1 MPIKGQSI
9 EAEIVCYNL
18 PYGAIGFL
26 SHLLTYYT
34 ITLLYLKRSPW
45 LPWLRLTHST
55 LDKLLASL
63 TFLATVILSLFT
75 IVRCSQR
82 WAFVLIAIWK
92 LLLALT
98 LSFCAWDAARVS
110 TREKKYLADFHVRG
124 GKKAQYDYDRVETGE
139 QNDTQ
144 TAYPM
149 QPRPMF
155 APPAET
161 AKQAVLAFRTNVS
174 WWWLFLYC
182 LGMTI
187 GFVGLVSLVLMTWEN
202 KDVRIVTYVFGSV
215 AGAGILF
222 TIVVVAGC
230 CYCDDDDDDK
240 SGCAKFWS
248 VGAWTFGGG
257 LTVCIGCVMVF
268 GAFYSDWILGAIA
281 HNLVGV
287 PDSGDGIS
295 SILYWVRLLA
305 LSAFSAQLAD
315 ILLLSDLVW
324 SKTIANVC
332 HMMLRRKWG
341 NDFHASTFWKVI
353 NNDYEVSKFRGSL
366 VDMKRLLRNSSLC
379 VIS

>member
-1 MPIKGQSI
+1 MPPKGQSI

-55 LDKLLASL
+55 FDKVLASL

-82 WAFVLIAIWK
+82 WMFVLIAIWK

-110 TREKKYLADFHVRG
+110 TREKKYLADHNLKG
-124 GKKAQYDYDRVETGE
+124 GIKPQYEYDRVETAE
-139 QNDTQ
+139 QNYPP

-149 QPRPMF
+149 QPRPTYS
-155 APPAET
+155 PPAET

-187 GFVGLVSLVLMTWEN
+187 GFVGLVSLVLATWEI
-202 KDVRIVTYVFGSV
+202 KDVRIVTYVFGGV

-230 CYCDDDDDDK
+230 CYCDDDDDGK

-268 GAFYSDWILGAIA
+268 GAFYSDWILGAVA

-295 SILYWVRLLA
+295 SILYWTWFGV
-305 LSAFSAQLAD
+305 
-315 ILLLSDLVW
+315 
-324 SKTIANVC
+324 
-332 HMMLRRKWG
+332 
-341 NDFHASTFWKVI
+341 
-353 NNDYEVSKFRGSL
+353 
-366 VDMKRLLRNSSLC
+366 KRLPMFAT
-379 VIS
+379 

>member
-1 MPIKGQSI
+1 MKLYSCCVLPTLILLAACVSSSQAAPESISQWFDSLMPVKGSSI
-9 EAEIVCYNL
+9 ESEIVCYNL

-55 LDKLLASL
+55 FDKVLASL

-75 IVRCSQR
+75 IVRCSSR

-110 TREKKYLADFHVRG
+110 TREKKYLADASLKG
-124 GKKAQYDYDRVETGE
+124 GKNSQYKYDRVETAE
-139 QNDTQ
+139 QGYTQ
-144 TAYPM
+144 TGYPM
-149 QPRPMF
+149 QPRPTSG
-155 APPAET
+155 PPAAT

-187 GFVGLVSLVLMTWEN
+187 GFVGLVDLVLSTWEN
-202 KDVRIVTYVFGSV
+202 QDVRIVTYVFGSV

-295 SILYWVRLLA
+295 SILYWVRHLT
-305 LSAFSAQLAD
+305 FS
-315 ILLLSDLVW
+315 
-324 SKTIANVC
+324 N
-332 HMMLRRKWG
+332 
-341 NDFHASTFWKVI
+341 
-353 NNDYEVSKFRGSL
+353 
-366 VDMKRLLRNSSLC
+366 LC
-379 VIS
+379 VSG